1 MGLFSKRQTSA
12 SAAAVLPTAP
22 AVPVV
27 RDAFGRE
34 VAGAVLPPIGERVEV
49 VRNGERVAMWND
61 PTAYRCPGG
70 AVSPFFTDLL
80 SADGGVLISG
90 ATGSGKSVLLGG
102 IITAILRS
110 FCPSGSDKG
119 KSCSMYLCDP
129 KIVEFQRFRAAPHV
143 VGYAESYDGIMNTL
157 DDIDRLMMER
167 YETMKHK
174 GLRKWDGERV
184 FVFIDEIGD
193 LMLTRRA
200 EFLPRLTHILNLCR
214 ASGITVFCASQSPS
228 RLTIPAQVQLNC
240 TVKIALRCDTAIE
253 SRQVVG
259 EPGAETLPR
268 YGFCLLKRP
277 GSAIAK
283 SELPYVTDEEIA
295 DTLKAVYKAKLEML
309 RSAVIG

>member
-1 MGLFSKRQTSA
+1 MLFGKRQA
-12 SAAAVLPTAP
+12 SETAAVLPT
-22 AVPVV
+22 VE
-27 RDAFGRE
+27 RTIIKDAYGRE
-34 VAGAVLPPIGERVEV
+34 VAGAVLPPADRRSGYT
-49 VRNGERVAMWND
+49 RNGERVAVWND
-61 PTAYRCPGG
+61 PSAYEVPSVT
-70 AVSPFFTDLL
+70 VSPFFKDLL

-102 IITAILRS
+102 IINAILRS
-110 FCPSGSDKG
+110 YSPSGSASG
-119 KSCSMYLCDP
+119 KSCSLYLCDP
-129 KIVEFQRFRAAPHV
+129 KIVEFQRFRTAPHV
-143 VGYAESYDGIMNTL
+143 VGYAENYDGIMRLL
-157 DDIDRLMMER
+157 DDIDRLMMDR

-214 ASGITVFCASQSPS
+214 AAGITVFCASQSPS

-259 EPGAETLPR
+259 EPGAEALPQ
-268 YGFCLLKRP
+268 YGFCLMKKP
-277 GSAIAK
+277 GAPISKQA
-283 SELPYVTDEEIA
+283 LPYVKDDEIDE
-295 DTLKAVYKAKLEML
+295 TMKAVYKAKLAML
-309 RSAVIG
+309 RTAVLH